1 MTRRRVVYEEVEHA
15 EQTHLVVALG
25 ECFLNKQ
32 KLVESFELSRTI
44 MFLFHFLKQNFSY
57 EEDGQPT
64 SDTRFMRSI
73 SGGAI
78 PIGAQSFME
87 DGEGDFAN
95 CNGGLYVDN
104 DSKTINGGFGGGG
117 SGARYAAG
125 GGGGYGGGGG
135 GPDEGYAGGGGSFID
150 PNLAEDPKEE
160 VINYSGGEVI
170 IELL

>member
-1 MTRRRVVYEEVEHA
+1 
-15 EQTHLVVALG
+15 
-25 ECFLNKQ
+25 
-32 KLVESFELSRTI
+32 
-44 MFLFHFLKQNFSY
+44 
-57 EEDGQPT
+57 
-64 SDTRFMRSI
+64 MRSI
-73 SGGAI
+73 SGGAV

-160 VINYSGGEVI
+160 VINYGRGEVI